1 MIICIILLL
10 WNGYVTIMNQA
21 PVIKGLG
28 DVTITVGAGKEFAFE
43 ESEKISIGLLWFW
56 LM

>member
-1 MIICIILLL
+1 
-10 WNGYVTIMNQA
+10 MNQA